1 MLGCLGK
8 KNKKR
13 KDKRVENLIV
23 RKRKLEE
30 IVDGRYEAR
39 EGSKKQILEINSE
52 IRSVIINRQDKEEE
66 AAVKN
71 IKTDSKEFFRYAKK
85 HKELRSKIGPLKLDD
100 GLGYQRGPKKM
111 AEILGR
117 QFESVFSTPKVD
129 FTDLILPS
137 YDIEELCDIEITEEE
152 LRSAIKSMSGSSAP
166 GPDGIPAY
174 LYKEHVDELIF
185 PLIVENYLKV

>member
-1 MLGCLGK
+1 MDWETILG
-8 KNKKR
+8 NIEDIEEANER
-13 KDKRVENLIV
+13 FVKRVENLIV

-137 YDIEELCDIEITEEE
+137 YDIEELCDMEITEEE
-152 LRSAIKSMSGSSAP
+152 LK
-166 GPDGIPAY
+166 Y
-174 LYKEHVDELIF
+174 LRNVYILFRVK
-185 PLIVENYLKV
+185 PC